1 MRASWTGTKSG
12 IELPN
17 STEDSNRIGPV
28 IIPYLPAGAGHL
40 SAAQAVAESLEERG
54 CFPELLDVT
63 ELGGQGTE
71 RFYVSAWNWILRHR
85 LFGQLAFTIDAAIPV
100 LGRIANRRA
109 AGQAVLAAQ
118 HVLDTRRPAAV
129 LATHW
134 GAAHVFAGARRRSR
148 HQPLLFYLFT
158 ELGGVYSLI
167 ACGADFYF
175 AMGKTAVASLCAAG
189 VSNTLIQQV
198 APVTHERFRNVLQRE
213 EARRRLSL
221 SPVAPVVLYGLG
233 GAGIGE
239 AQAFIA
245 ACRRAVP
252 EAVILVATGHNT
264 ALRQR
269 LATRFTESQVVPLS
283 FRDDMEVLLAAAD
296 LAAGK
301 CGTLFTLEVIASRR
315 PFVITQ
321 IGAPNERYNRDFI
334 VRNGYGWYAA
344 SPRAFATTVRRAL
357 VGREIDAVQ
366 RTLED
371 VPDHGG
377 AEEVAARVAVAARQ
391 MISKSLS
398 VI

>member
-1 MRASWTGTKSG
+1 
-12 IELPN
+12 
-17 STEDSNRIGPV
+17 
-28 IIPYLPAGAGHL
+28 
-40 SAAQAVAESLEERG
+40 
-54 CFPELLDVT
+54 
-63 ELGGQGTE
+63 
-71 RFYVSAWNWILRHR
+71 
-85 LFGQLAFTIDAAIPV
+85 
-100 LGRIANRRA
+100 
-109 AGQAVLAAQ
+109 
-118 HVLDTRRPAAV
+118 
-129 LATHW
+129 
-134 GAAHVFAGARRRSR
+134 
-148 HQPLLFYLFT
+148 T

-175 AMGKTAVASLCAAG
+175 AMGKPAVASLCAAG

-366 RTLED
+366 RT
-371 VPDHGG
+371 
-377 AEEVAARVAVAARQ
+377 
-391 MISKSLS
+391 
-398 VI
+398 